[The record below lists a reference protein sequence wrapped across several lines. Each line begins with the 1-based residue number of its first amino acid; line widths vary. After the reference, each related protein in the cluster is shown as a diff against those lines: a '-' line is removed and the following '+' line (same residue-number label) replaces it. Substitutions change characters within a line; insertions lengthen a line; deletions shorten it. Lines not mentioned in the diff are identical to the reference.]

1 MLHGGGNPVAMGD
14 KSSSAHAPPSAR
26 AQSQLRRAVC
36 SYISLITCR
45 WRWARNDSTA
55 HMAKDNMFPTM
66 RERDF
71 HRWESTVVGG
81 KVIFMPPCII
91 H

>member
-1 MLHGGGNPVAMGD
+1 
-14 KSSSAHAPPSAR
+14 
-26 AQSQLRRAVC
+26 
-36 SYISLITCR
+36 
-45 WRWARNDSTA
+45 
-55 HMAKDNMFPTM
+55 MAKDNMFPTM

-81 KVIFMPPCII
+81 KVIFMPPCIV